1 MEKREGSRK
10 RKKLTLT
17 EHMLCAGLGTD
28 SFVSIVFS
36 ALYNFPATHEKGTG
50 ISLLDLVKKHNL
62 SSLIVILSEMYDSIS
77 HSIWIKLYRFAFKRT
92 AWLWTS
98 QKKVVTQ
105 FFSFFLSLFLLGRQ
119 SMRIF
124 VYYHLITLV
133 LSISHIEINIH
144 LQSNH
149 LIVWLNY

>member
-17 EHMLCAGLGTD
+17 EHMLCASLGTD

-105 FFSFFLSLFLLGRQ
+105 FFFFLSLSFSPRKAINENLW
-119 SMRIF
+119 I
-124 VYYHLITLV
+124 
-133 LSISHIEINIH
+133 LS
-144 LQSNH
+144 SNYSG
-149 LIVWLNY
+149 IVHFTHWNKHPSAE